1 MPVSVVTLQGNLT
14 NVEMTTGNTG
24 SAFTKASLA
33 VSGGKDMNGE
43 DKETL
48 WFNVKAWGDLAENIA
63 ETFQNAQNQGEKSFR
78 AIVTGK
84 IVPESW
90 EDANGNKRTT
100 TTVFVEDIG
109 VSLKYSKV
117 GSINKSTNPMNSAKS
132 SAAFSQM
139 KKGSDI
145 PAPAPKAEVTADAA
159 PSAPTT
165 NEDGG
170 SEVPF

>member
-84 IVPESW
+84 IVPEQW

-109 VSLKYSKV
+109 VSLKYSKEYSKKCFRAATTAGV
-117 GSINKSTNPMNSAKS
+117 NMDEFSTLEKYVDLLLSR
-132 SAAFSQM
+132 
-139 KKGSDI
+139 
-145 PAPAPKAEVTADAA
+145 
-159 PSAPTT
+159 
-165 NEDGG
+165 
-170 SEVPF
+170 